1 MSIELS
7 VENTRRQTVR
17 HRAHPAFHLTDCL
30 NYGTDD
36 ILRARLKTIGAV
48 EHKFCIDNKLSVPRD
63 WVVYDVG
70 GARTQRA
77 AWVPYFDAVDAII
90 FIVSLSSFDQSLS
103 EDPSVNRMEDSLRSF
118 RDLVSSKILKN
129 INIILFLNK
138 VGLSPISLM
147 ELLTFLA

>member
-1 MSIELS
+1 MHR
-7 VENTRRQTVR
+7 VHPVVR
-17 HRAHPAFHLTDCL
+17 VTDGL
-30 NYGTDD
+30 NYGKDD

-48 EHKFCIDNKLSVPRD
+48 EHKFCIDSKSTVPRD
-63 WVVYDVG
+63 WIVYDVG

-118 RDLVSSKILKN
+118 RDLVRSKILKN
-129 INIILFLNK
+129 VNIIVFLNK
-138 VGLSPISLM
+138 VSSSPISLM
-147 ELLTFLA
+147 LLLTFLA